1 MQRVIGF
8 LMIFAGCA
16 GIGMWYGNRYREQ
29 VQVLRDFCYIL
40 EILAGEIRY
49 GRCVLAQCC
58 LQVAKRTQ
66 EPFRQSFMQ
75 VYERMLQNGGESF
88 EEICEGGLK
97 EGLKDIAAKAEDK
110 EIFIQCFSKAGF
122 QEDILQLRMIEQ
134 GKRQL
139 EDRLCVMEGE
149 AASKYK
155 LALGMGVMSGL
166 LLIILLL

>member
-1 MQRVIGF
+1 MQKTIGF

-16 GIGMWYGNRYREQ
+16 GIGIWYGNRYREQ
-29 VQVLRDFCYIL
+29 VHILREFCYIL
-40 EILAGEIRY
+40 EILEGEIRY

-58 LQVAKRTQ
+58 LQVANRTEGLFQ
-66 EPFRQSFMQ
+66 QSFMK
-75 VYERMLQNGGESF
+75 VYERMLQNEGESF
-88 EEICEGGLK
+88 EEICESSLG
-97 EGLKDIAAKAEDK
+97 EGLKDVVAKAEDK

-122 QEDILQLRMIEQ
+122 QENVLQLRMIEQ

-139 EDRLCVMEGE
+139 EDRLRTIEGE
-149 AASKYK
+149 VASKYR

>member
-1 MQRVIGF
+1 MQKVIGF

-16 GIGMWYGNRYREQ
+16 GIGVWYGNRYHEQ
-29 VQVLRDFCYIL
+29 VRTLRAFCYIL
-40 EILAGEIRY
+40 EILEGEVRY

-58 LQVAKRTQ
+58 FQVAKRVE

-75 VYERMLQNGGESF
+75 IYERMLQNRGESF
-88 EEICEGGLK
+88 EEICECGLK
-97 EGLKDIAAKAEDK
+97 EGLKHVVAKTEDK

-134 GKRQL
+134 GKKQL
-139 EDRLCVMEGE
+139 ADRLCAIEQAV
-149 AASKYK
+149 AAKCK
-155 LALGMGVMSGL
+155 LAVGMGVMSGL